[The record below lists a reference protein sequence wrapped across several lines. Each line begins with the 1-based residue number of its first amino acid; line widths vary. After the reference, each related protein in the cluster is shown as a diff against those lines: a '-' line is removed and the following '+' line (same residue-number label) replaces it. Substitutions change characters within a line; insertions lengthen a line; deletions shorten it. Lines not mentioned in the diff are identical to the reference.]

1 MRDIGGVEE
10 KEWPEIGG
18 VDEEW
23 PEIGGVEEKEQTAE
37 QEWRRRRWESACRS
51 TGVLELESHN

>member
-10 KEWPEIGG
+10 
-18 VDEEW
+18 EEW
-23 PEIGGVEEKEQTAE
+23 PEIGGAEEKEQTAE